1 MRTEQRE
8 LLNEVFCDVFEK
20 LAFMFGEPTPKEDM
34 PREAAEFIEVKMG
47 FVGPSHGSLE
57 MVVPTEMCQE
67 IAANVLGMDP
77 EDDLVRERALDSLK
91 EMLNVT
97 CGHILTSTAGD
108 EPVFDLT
115 VPAVREIDGAAWSVF
130 LDDPETLSFMV
141 DDSPAALKFTMEEK
155 AT

>member
-1 MRTEQRE
+1 MKTEQRE

-20 LAFMFGEPTPKEDM
+20 LAFMFGEPTPKDDM
-34 PREAAEFIEVKMG
+34 PREASEFVEVKMG
-47 FVGPSHGSLE
+47 FTGPSHGSLE
-57 MVVPTEMCQE
+57 MVVPIEMCEE

-77 EDDLVRERALDSLK
+77 EDDLVRERALDALK

-97 CGHILTSTAGD
+97 CGHILTSTAGE

-115 VPAVREIDGAAWSVF
+115 VPVVREVDGAAWAAF
-130 LDDPETLSFMV
+130 LDDPETLSFIV

>member
-1 MRTEQRE
+1 MKSEREE

-20 LAFMFGEPTPKEDM
+20 LAFMFGEATPKEDM
-34 PREAAEFIEVKMG
+34 PRDAGEFIEVRMEFSGYTQG
-47 FVGPSHGSLE
+47 FLE
-57 MVVPTEMCQE
+57 MVVPSEMCEE

-77 EDDLVRERALDSLK
+77 EDDLVRERALDALK

-97 CGHILTSTAGD
+97 CGHILTSTEGE

-115 VPAVREIDGAAWSVF
+115 VPTVRELDGAAWTAF

-141 DDSPAALKFTMEEK
+141 DDSPAALKFTMEERI
-155 AT
+155 T

>member
-1 MRTEQRE
+1 MQSEREE

-20 LAFMFGEPTPKEDM
+20 LAFMFGEATPKEDM
-34 PREAAEFIEVKMG
+34 PRDANEFIEVRMG
-47 FVGPSHGSLE
+47 FSGHSEGSIKL
-57 MVVPTEMCQE
+57 VVPTEMCEE

-77 EDDLVRERALDSLK
+77 EDDLVRERALDALK

-108 EPVFDLT
+108 GPVFDLT
-115 VPAVREIDGAAWSVF
+115 VPAVRELDGAAWAVF
-130 LDDPETLSFMV
+130 LDDPESLSFMV